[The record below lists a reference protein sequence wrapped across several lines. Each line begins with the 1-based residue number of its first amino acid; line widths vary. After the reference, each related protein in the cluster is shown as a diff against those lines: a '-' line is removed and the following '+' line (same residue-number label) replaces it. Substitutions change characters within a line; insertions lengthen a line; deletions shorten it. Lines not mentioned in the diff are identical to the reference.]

1 MVKRKKRDNVPCLIT
16 WTHERKEIKVTKCY
30 TRNRR
35 RVTQGRG
42 RKIEREDAPWRSRA
56 GLESRLVDSFIYDVS
71 SCSQMFRRGC
81 RPLYDL
87 MRGDS
92 GTRGFA
98 ARSGRWGCLFMLA
111 PALTCFSFC
120 PVVPAQEQGDG
131 VPSGGG
137 DENVAGQQGKMISWL
152 SACTSLCFQKD

>member
-56 GLESRLVDSFIYDVS
+56 GLESR
-71 SCSQMFRRGC
+71 C
-81 RPLYDL
+81 
-87 MRGDS
+87 
-92 GTRGFA
+92 A
-98 ARSGRWGCLFMLA
+98 
-111 PALTCFSFC
+111 
-120 PVVPAQEQGDG
+120 PVVLLVVRGWHRSKACFTFQ
-131 VPSGGG
+131 
-137 DENVAGQQGKMISWL
+137 NVKCKKFINYLYGILNIVK
-152 SACTSLCFQKD
+152 K

>member
-56 GLESRLVDSFIYDVS
+56 GLESRI
-71 SCSQMFRRGC
+71 Q
-81 RPLYDL
+81 
-87 MRGDS
+87 
-92 GTRGFA
+92 TRQSTSPTA
-98 ARSGRWGCLFMLA
+98 LLLHGRKA
-111 PALTCFSFC
+111 
-120 PVVPAQEQGDG
+120 
-131 VPSGGG
+131 
-137 DENVAGQQGKMISWL
+137 
-152 SACTSLCFQKD
+152 

>member
-56 GLESRLVDSFIYDVS
+56 GLESRIFSGIAEAIAHLCKLLPSHVCGKHLQWLWLWLSLDV
-71 SCSQMFRRGC
+71 
-81 RPLYDL
+81 
-87 MRGDS
+87 
-92 GTRGFA
+92 FA
-98 ARSGRWGCLFMLA
+98 AIDAGRMVTH
-111 PALTCFSFC
+111 ALLHHELHL
-120 PVVPAQEQGDG
+120 P
-131 VPSGGG
+131 GGG
-137 DENVAGQQGKMISWL
+137 
-152 SACTSLCFQKD
+152 

>member
-1 MVKRKKRDNVPCLIT
+1 
-16 WTHERKEIKVTKCY
+16 
-30 TRNRR
+30 
-35 RVTQGRG
+35 
-42 RKIEREDAPWRSRA
+42 
-56 GLESRLVDSFIYDVS
+56 
-71 SCSQMFRRGC
+71 
-81 RPLYDL
+81 

-131 VPSGGG
+131 VALGGG
-137 DENVAGQQGKMISWL
+137 DETAAGQQGKRIFWAVCMRFSLFSERSKLL
-152 SACTSLCFQKD
+152 SITLCFLDDANEQDVARSMGHGGLG